1 MTRILR
7 SMRRPVRPASA
18 PPPLRALPAAPA
30 PAATPEAPPDGYVR
44 LPTRLLHRLPLVHL
58 YSEWEASGELA
69 GWSERDETDRP
80 ARAHRC
86 GEALDELYGHTEW
99 AGRDDPRV
107 SIGWDWQACWTAGQL
122 RWMAG
127 EVRTNLMLVDERGD
141 DLGVGA
147 TQRLL
152 QLHLAHL
159 NWPPAV
165 ASALGMRG

>member
-1 MTRILR
+1 
-7 SMRRPVRPASA
+7 
-18 PPPLRALPAAPA
+18 
-30 PAATPEAPPDGYVR
+30 
-44 LPTRLLHRLPLVHL
+44 
-58 YSEWEASGELA
+58 
-69 GWSERDETDRP
+69 
-80 ARAHRC
+80 
-86 GEALDELYGHTEW
+86 
-99 AGRDDPRV
+99 
-107 SIGWDWQACWTAGQL
+107 
-122 RWMAG
+122 MAG